1 MNLLHLTDNVNI
13 NVNPSV
19 HMCVG
24 LTAICIIYMC
34 CMYLYYLLM
43 LQQVAVGTKWS
54 TQSVLLGPLVILSY
68 LHGEYG

>member
-1 MNLLHLTDNVNI
+1 MNLLYLTDNVNI

-19 HMCVG
+19 HMCVC
-24 LTAICIIYMC
+24 LTVICMC
-34 CMYLYYLLM
+34 CMYLYYLMM
-43 LQQVAVGTKWS
+43 LQLVAVGTKWS